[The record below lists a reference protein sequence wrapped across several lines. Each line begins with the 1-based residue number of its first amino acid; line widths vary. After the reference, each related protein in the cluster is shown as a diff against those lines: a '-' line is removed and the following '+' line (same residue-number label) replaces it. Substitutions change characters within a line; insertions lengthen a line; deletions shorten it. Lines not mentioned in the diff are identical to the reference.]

1 MSLEVNISKTVGEI
15 KLSKKFNL
23 EEEIMIF
30 YGPSGSGK
38 TTILNCISGLNTPDK
53 GEIKLNGRTIYSS
66 KEKIDIPPFK
76 RKIGYIFQDY
86 ALFPH
91 LNVYENI
98 LYSKKDDNKDKNKID
113 KIMDKCHIRDLQNR
127 YPSKLSGGEKQR
139 VALARALMIEP
150 ELLLLDEPLSSID
163 SELKKKLMSEIKI
176 IQREWKIPF
185 IYVTH
190 SKSEFEFLGD
200 RFISFNS
207 TEEVDFNEYK
217 KNIS

>member
-1 MSLEVNISKTVGEI
+1 MSLEVNISKTVGDI
-15 KLSKKFNL
+15 KLSKEFNL

-53 GEIKLNGRTIYSS
+53 GDIKLNGRTIYSS
-66 KEKIDIPPFK
+66 NKKIDIPPFK

-98 LYSKKDDNKDKNKID
+98 LYSKKDDIMDEKKID
-113 KIMDKCHIRDLQNR
+113 KIMDKCHIRDLQDR

-163 SELKKKLMSEIKI
+163 SELKRKLMSEIKI

-200 RFISFNS
+200 RFISFNQN
-207 TEEVDFNEYK
+207 EEVDFNEYK

>member
-1 MSLEVNISKTVGEI
+1 MSLEVNISKTVGDI
-15 KLSKKFNL
+15 KLSKKFSL

-200 RFISFNS
+200 RFISFNP

>member
-1 MSLEVNISKTVGEI
+1 MSLEVNITKKVGDV

-98 LYSKKDDNKDKNKID
+98 LYSKKDDNLDKTKID

-200 RFISFNS
+200 RFISFNP

>member
-1 MSLEVNISKTVGEI
+1 MSLEVNISKTVGDI

-38 TTILNCISGLNTPDK
+38 TTILNCISGLNTPDQGK
-53 GEIKLNGRTIYSS
+53 IKLNDRTIYSS
-66 KEKIDIPPFK
+66 DERIDIPPFK

-98 LYSKKDDNKDKNKID
+98 LYSKKRDKLDKNKIN
-113 KIMDKCHIRDLQNR
+113 KIMDKCHISNLKNR

-163 SELKKKLMSEIKI
+163 NELKNKLMSEIKM
-176 IQREWKIPF
+176 IQREWQIPF

-200 RFISFNS
+200 RFICFNS

>member
-1 MSLEVNISKTVGEI
+1 MSLEVNIAKSVGDI

-38 TTILNCISGLNTPDK
+38 TTILNCISGLNTPDI

-66 KEKIDIPPFK
+66 KGKIDIPPFN

-98 LYSKKDDNKDKNKID
+98 LYSKKDDITNKSKIN
-113 KIMDKCHIRDLQNR
+113 KIMDKCHIEDLQSR

-163 SELKKKLMSEIKI
+163 SELKKKLMSEIKM
-176 IQREWKIPF
+176 IQREWEIPF

-190 SKSEFEFLGD
+190 SRSEFKFLGD
-200 RFISFNS
+200 RFISFDQ
-207 TEEVDFNEYK
+207 TGEVDFNEYK

>member
-1 MSLEVNISKTVGEI
+1 MSLEIDISKTVGDI
-15 KLSKKFNL
+15 KLSKKFKL

-38 TTILNCISGLNTPDK
+38 TTILNCISGLNTPDE
-53 GEIKLNGRTIYSS
+53 GEIKLNGKTIYSA
-66 KEKIDIPPFK
+66 KRRINIPPFK

-98 LYSKKDDNKDKNKID
+98 LYSKKDDDLDKDKID
-113 KIMDKCHIRDLQNR
+113 KIMDKCHIRDLKSR

-163 SELKKKLMSEIKI
+163 NELKNKLMNEIKLV
-176 IQREWKIPF
+176 QREWKIPF

-190 SKSEFEFLGD
+190 SKREFKFLGD

-207 TEEVDFNEYK
+207 TEEVNLNEYK